1 MTKGCFILLMTT
13 NGKYETMKIQDKK
26 MKIMKHCKVK
36 ITLQNMKKKIW
47 IEVSYVHQSYIYL
60 I

>member
-26 MKIMKHCKVK
+26 NENYETLTVK
-36 ITLQNMKKKIW
+36 ITLQNMKKIDF
-47 IEVSYVHQSYIYL
+47 YIYF
-60 I
+60 